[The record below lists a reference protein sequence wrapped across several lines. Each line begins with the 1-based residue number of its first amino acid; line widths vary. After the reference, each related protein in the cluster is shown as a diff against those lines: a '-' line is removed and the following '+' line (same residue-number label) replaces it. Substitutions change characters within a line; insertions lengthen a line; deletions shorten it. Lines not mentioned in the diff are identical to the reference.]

1 MVYVRTK
8 RAGERGFEPPDADPY
23 ARWCG
28 RGGRTPPSTRSEGSR
43 PGRQETEAAPQA
55 VGPRWYGPL
64 VEAATWTAIAV
75 LAGAVL
81 GTLFY
86 LGARI
91 DGLGGGLE
99 ARIDSLGGGL
109 EARIDSLAARLDG
122 RIDSLAARLDAR
134 IGAQGG
140 EIRDLRAGFGG
151 ALDAQASEIRD
162 LHAELGGRID
172 AQASEIR
179 GLRADLTARLDEHIR
194 RHAG

>member
-1 MVYVRTK
+1 MVW
-8 RAGERGFEPPDADPY
+8 E
-23 ARWCG
+23 
-28 RGGRTPPSTRSEGSR
+28 GGRTPPSTRSEGSR

-99 ARIDSLGGGL
+99 ARIDSL
-109 EARIDSLAARLDG
+109 AARLDG

-134 IGAQGG
+134 IEAQGG
-140 EIRDLRAGFGG
+140 EIRDLRVGLGG
-151 ALDAQASEIRD
+151 AIDAQASEIRD

-172 AQASEIR
+172 GLASEIR